1 MAKCK
6 EHEWKIIES
15 FSVCMRVVRKYG
27 CSKCDAVKYTVIE
40 GSSEREIT
48 AGQFNDFW
56 KEYLS
61 DR

>member
-6 EHEWKIIES
+6 EHEWKIIEG
-15 FSVCMRVVRKYG
+15 FSVCMRAVRKYG
-27 CSKCDAVKYTVIE
+27 CAKCGAVKYTVIE
-40 GSSEREIT
+40 GSSESEIT